1 MMYDFLKHIYIHVL
15 SDLPFLY
22 NKTYVIS
29 INCNVNCEQCK
40 HRLHDA
46 QDTSDF
52 LDVHVY

>member
-1 MMYDFLKHIYIHVL
+1 MMYDFLEHIYIHVL

-29 INCNVNCEQCK
+29 INCNVNCEHCK

-46 QDTSDF
+46 QDTSDI